1 MHFFVN
7 KGMGHSNS
15 GVEHAQFYRAARF
28 KESNLP
34 FKYIFT
40 DYLPQLHQHMSEWQ
54 IAENDVIGLYDFF
67 LSDDP
72 RQYLRDGEAFQH
84 TYHED
89 VLYDTKGVQRL
100 VIRQTTG
107 NFKATTYKKRFYDS
121 STSRE
126 INVDHRVIL
135 KNGQH
140 QMSWHY
146 LGTGNHK
153 RMVNIHLNH
162 FYEDDYFF
170 ATYEALLLFFYQ
182 QLERVFHHNVYF
194 IDRGSDNEE
203 VLVQLKS
210 QQINLKIVAIIHAAH
225 FVSKQ
230 GGHLLWNNHYQY
242 LFDHLDQID
251 AVVVS
256 TMLQKQDILKQLAF
270 LGNTNISDKLY
281 AIPVGG
287 VDRVPKARHLF
298 GDAIRFVT
306 ASRLH
311 AEKNISHIILAL
323 AQLQAN
329 GISATLTIYGSGADE
344 QNIRRLIYDE
354 QMMGSVKIN
363 GLSQNLSEE
372 LQAYDAF
379 VSASY
384 SEGFGLT
391 YVEAMAQGLPIVS
404 YQNSYGAQT
413 LIRPNENGILV
424 PITDDKDKNVAA
436 LALAMRR
443 LLTVYDTLSIG
454 QQNVAKAFTNQ
465 QISTAWEKLVGDL
478 R

>member
-1 MHFFVN
+1 
-7 KGMGHSNS
+7 
-15 GVEHAQFYRAARF
+15 
-28 KESNLP
+28 
-34 FKYIFT
+34 
-40 DYLPQLHQHMSEWQ
+40 
-54 IAENDVIGLYDFF
+54 
-67 LSDDP
+67 
-72 RQYLRDGEAFQH
+72 
-84 TYHED
+84 
-89 VLYDTKGVQRL
+89 
-100 VIRQTTG
+100 
-107 NFKATTYKKRFYDS
+107 
-121 STSRE
+121 
-126 INVDHRVIL
+126 
-135 KNGQH
+135 
-140 QMSWHY
+140 
-146 LGTGNHK
+146 
-153 RMVNIHLNH
+153 
-162 FYEDDYFF
+162 
-170 ATYEALLLFFYQ
+170 
-182 QLERVFHHNVYF
+182 
-194 IDRGSDNEE
+194 
-203 VLVQLKS
+203 
-210 QQINLKIVAIIHAAH
+210 
-225 FVSKQ
+225 
-230 GGHLLWNNHYQY
+230 
-242 LFDHLDQID
+242 
-251 AVVVS
+251 
-256 TMLQKQDILKQLAF
+256 MLQKQDILKQLAF

-281 AIPVGG
+281 VIPVGG
-287 VDRVPKARHLF
+287 VDRVPKARHLS

-354 QMMGSVKIN
+354 QMTGSVKIN

-436 LALAMRR
+436 LARAMRR